1 TATDKNGDYLFTD
14 VEAGVYVLGV
24 QAKGYQPCK
33 KEQVTIKRGE
43 QRQDVSII
51 SAKELQFEVV
61 LDKEVFG
68 VDEPITAMAVLRCSG
83 THAVTIS
90 GLSLEAES
98 LLLEIETLSSGR
110 TVRYIG
116 PFSSSLPPAITI
128 KPGEHI
134 SLKLDIGQ
142 IAFGNKLELVSGYK
156 ISSRGKY
163 ALKATYNSWGNQP
176 KRWIGT
182 YQANTIWFEIGTST
196 TVNNQPNPNEGIT
209 AEEVVIPQPQELPA
223 SIVQSSDW
231 EMQIAAQDKQITNT
245 AILGMYSTAND
256 GFDAEF
262 DEPLPPAPADNSCI
276 QIYFPH
282 QNWGMIFEN
291 FSRDIRGY
299 SSDAVWSFQVKTPS
313 NDTTAALSFSGLPNG
328 YDIIL
333 KGIDDNRSWDLR
345 TTDKCDI
352 SGRTLYRFELS
363 LKACSTVSTGHTE
376 HTAQTELSHTFGSG
390 WNLISIPVGSNQQ
403 ASNIFKGISTYYL
416 YEYNHSRQGYGEASM
431 ITNGNAYWLGM
442 LGTTTITVEDNQ
454 AANDISIPLKPG
466 WNMLGCPFNFTPD
479 WSRVTVKKDGVIKGL
494 TDAVAAGWIINMLY
508 RYVDGG
514 YQASDEMEA
523 WYGYWFA
530 SLTDCELIIPKAASA
545 NKTTLQAAPLETVNN
560 ESWQVDL
567 SVSAGGYQDTA
578 NGTPRLGV
586 NPASSIGLD
595 GSDRLEL
602 PEPQGNF
609 VTLRFVHPDEVI
621 GKAAVPFN
629 QFDWDIKP
637 PDESIVWDFEV
648 KSNLSGENVAITW
661 DRECLP
667 HDYYLMLIDKDT
679 QTSMVMDEGNG
690 YTYVCGSNNGL
701 PVRHFTVRAAKAASI
716 QVQDEKAG
724 RMDNFSQL

>member
-1 TATDKNGDYLFTD
+1 MIKKGKGSFKLTLFYTGTQSINSEGIRLTMSDNGRPFYTIYRGYSKEWAPPITAAVKTDNHIYYQGDYVNISLVVNAINLPLGLRELTFDNAIGDMVIRDSSNNIVFQQSRQNLINTKTVTLVDNGAKILLQSTWLADKQGEYVLEGWLNKSNIYPQIQCVRLKFEVQQMRYGILSGKIIDTVTKQPVQNAAITIGKYTTATDKNGDYLFTD
-14 VEAGVYVLGV
+14 VEAGVYVLAV
-24 QAKGYQPCK
+24 QAKGYQPYK

-43 QRQDVSII
+43 QRQDVSIT

-83 THAVTIS
+83 TKAVTVS

-98 LLLEIETLSSGR
+98 LLLEIETLSSNH

-116 PFSSSLPPAITI
+116 PFSSGLPTAITL
-128 KPGEHI
+128 KPGEQI
-134 SLKLDIGQ
+134 SLKLDLGQ

-431 ITNGNAYWLGM
+431 ITNGNA
-442 LGTTTITVEDNQ
+442 
-454 AANDISIPLKPG
+454 
-466 WNMLGCPFNFTPD
+466 
-479 WSRVTVKKDGVIKGL
+479 
-494 TDAVAAGWIINMLY
+494 
-508 RYVDGG
+508 
-514 YQASDEMEA
+514 
-523 WYGYWFA
+523 
-530 SLTDCELIIPKAASA
+530 
-545 NKTTLQAAPLETVNN
+545 
-560 ESWQVDL
+560 
-567 SVSAGGYQDTA
+567 
-578 NGTPRLGV
+578 
-586 NPASSIGLD
+586 
-595 GSDRLEL
+595 
-602 PEPQGNF
+602 
-609 VTLRFVHPDEVI
+609 
-621 GKAAVPFN
+621 
-629 QFDWDIKP
+629 
-637 PDESIVWDFEV
+637 
-648 KSNLSGENVAITW
+648 
-661 DRECLP
+661 
-667 HDYYLMLIDKDT
+667 
-679 QTSMVMDEGNG
+679 
-690 YTYVCGSNNGL
+690 
-701 PVRHFTVRAAKAASI
+701 
-716 QVQDEKAG
+716 
-724 RMDNFSQL
+724 